1 MGPGLGSTRDERH
14 SFLLRNAHVD
24 IVLAQ
29 CLATLLRQATHG
41 WYGTLND
48 EKFVVKLSFLHQ
60 VLSEQVG
67 EAFTTADVFGFPVF
81 KSKGTLQCQA
91 SLSFTAG

>member
-1 MGPGLGSTRDERH
+1 MCPRLGSTRDERH

-24 IVLAQ
+24 IMLAQ
-29 CLATLLRQATHG
+29 CLATFLRQATHG
-41 WYGTLND
+41 WYGTLNN
-48 EKFVVKLSFLHQ
+48 EKLVVELSFLHQ
-60 VLSEQVG
+60 VLPKQVA

-91 SLSFTAG
+91 SLSSTAG